1 MIRRRYK
8 SGLKNFFN
16 LFLHRTDNWLFVNNS
31 GDSYEIIAEGSLN
44 DITVNNVLQ
53 WEELKENIMRTKEQL
68 KEERDKIVKGL
79 EETYRKLVLFKKE
92 KNSPMI
98 VLREGK
104 ITEVD
109 PNDILPT
116 TLYKR
121 NAG

>member
-1 MIRRRYK
+1 M
-8 SGLKNFFN
+8 G
-16 LFLHRTDNWLFVNNS
+16 
-31 GDSYEIIAEGSLN
+31 
-44 DITVNNVLQ
+44 
-53 WEELKENIMRTKEQL
+53 TKEQL

-79 EETYRKLVLFKKE
+79 EETYRKLVLYKKE

-121 NAG
+121 NAS

>member
-1 MIRRRYK
+1 M
-8 SGLKNFFN
+8 G
-16 LFLHRTDNWLFVNNS
+16 
-31 GDSYEIIAEGSLN
+31 
-44 DITVNNVLQ
+44 
-53 WEELKENIMRTKEQL
+53 TKEQL

-79 EETYRKLVLFKKE
+79 EETYRKLILFKKE

-121 NAG
+121 NAS

>member
-1 MIRRRYK
+1 M
-8 SGLKNFFN
+8 G
-16 LFLHRTDNWLFVNNS
+16 
-31 GDSYEIIAEGSLN
+31 
-44 DITVNNVLQ
+44 
-53 WEELKENIMRTKEQL
+53 TKEQL

-109 PNDILPT
+109 PNDALPT
-116 TLYKR
+116 ISYKR